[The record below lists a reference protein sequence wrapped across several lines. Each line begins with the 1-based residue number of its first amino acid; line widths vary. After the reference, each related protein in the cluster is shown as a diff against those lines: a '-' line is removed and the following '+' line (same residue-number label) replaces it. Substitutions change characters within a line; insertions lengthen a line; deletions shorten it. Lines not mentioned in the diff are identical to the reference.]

1 MGVPVGITLVAAL
14 AAWWLSRRR
23 YRIPEDTVHRT
34 LPAWLLP
41 VLAAVGAL
49 VAAPFYLGQPPVVII
64 TYGAA
69 LVWGLVLAFID
80 LDVRRLPD
88 WLTLPAYPVAACCSP
103 CARPPPATEPCSG
116 RPPAPGSP
124 WSCSCWPRCCR
135 RGPGLGLGDVKL
147 AGTLGGLLG
156 WWGWWT
162 ALYGLLT
169 GFILGGLVAAVLLV
183 SRAGRPQVAPVLRPG
198 TDRRRLHL
206 GRAAA
211 ALTRPAEG
219 PERLGPGTQPGLDD
233 LILDPQVCLG

>member
-1 MGVPVGITLVAAL
+1 MLRWAYSIGVTLVAVL

-23 YRIPEDTVHRT
+23 YRISEDTVHRT

-41 VLAAVGAL
+41 VLAAVGSVL
-49 VAAPFYLGQPPVVII
+49 AAPFYLGRPPLVII

-88 WLTLPAYPVAACCSP
+88 RLTLPAYPVAAVLLALSSAATGDRQALLRAAACAGLAVAAFLLAALLSP
-103 CARPPPATEPCSG
+103 GAE
-116 RPPAPGSP
+116 
-124 WSCSCWPRCCR
+124 
-135 RGPGLGLGDVKL
+135 GLGLGDVKL

-169 GFILGGLVAAVLLV
+169 GFVLGGLVAAVLLV
-183 SRAGRPQVAPVLRPG
+183 SRRAGRRSHLSFGPALIAGAYIWAVLPP
-198 TDRRRLHL
+198 L
-206 GRAAA
+206 
-211 ALTRPAEG
+211 
-219 PERLGPGTQPGLDD
+219 
-233 LILDPQVCLG
+233 